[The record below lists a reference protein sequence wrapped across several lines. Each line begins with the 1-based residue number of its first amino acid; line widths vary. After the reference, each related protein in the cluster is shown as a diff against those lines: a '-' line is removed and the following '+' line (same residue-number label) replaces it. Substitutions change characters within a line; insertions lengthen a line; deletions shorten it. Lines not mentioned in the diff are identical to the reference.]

1 MSRDTDSK
9 FVRDMLDK
17 AKDKEQVKPQ
27 SRSEGVNNKD
37 IEQLT
42 ENIRNRIQKVDNKK
56 Q

>member
-9 FVRDMLDK
+9 FVRAMLDK

-42 ENIRNRIQKVDNKK
+42 ENIRNRIQKSEEKK
-56 Q
+56 